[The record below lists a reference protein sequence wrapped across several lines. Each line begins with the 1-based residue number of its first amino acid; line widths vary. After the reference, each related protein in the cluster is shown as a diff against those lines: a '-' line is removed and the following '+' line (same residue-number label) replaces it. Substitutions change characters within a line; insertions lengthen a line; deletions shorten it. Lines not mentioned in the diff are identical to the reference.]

1 MEKFTCDTSKY
12 CISSVQKIRHESHL
26 YYCLFPLRLNC
37 EIEYHPL
44 NALILSCDI
53 SSSFSDLGPLIKK
66 INIRAA
72 VRPLKP
78 VLEPL
83 FQVLRSQPYP
93 LPPPAPNIPPHAKS
107 TARTAGSASLTS
119 GSSPVRGVRRR
130 AVATACADSRSP
142 ARPGA
147 SLRPSLPR
155 QDRLSALPQPA
166 PQSAGTHGRRV
177 TLKRRP
183 GPHDRPTLKG
193 GEGWAKPALG
203 EPPAPERRRSL
214 TRRSHE
220 QAASGASQRHRSPPP
235 RPAASTRPAPAL
247 RRARS
252 GGPARGDRRPGERRP
267 GTDASTLPHRRDVA
281 VEESGCLLGSS
292 ASDSYPRFCA
302 FAWVQLHGC

>member
-1 MEKFTCDTSKY
+1 MSDKLCWR
-12 CISSVQKIRHESHL
+12 IRITQPAQSA
-26 YYCLFPLRLNC
+26 P
-37 EIEYHPL
+37 P
-44 NALILSCDI
+44 A
-53 SSSFSDLGPLIKK
+53 
-66 INIRAA
+66 
-72 VRPLKP
+72 
-78 VLEPL
+78 
-83 FQVLRSQPYP
+83 RSQYT
-93 LPPPAPNIPPHAKS
+93 S
-107 TARTAGSASLTS
+107 TCKKHGEDCRLSAAAADSSASLTS

-130 AVATACADSRSP
+130 ALATACADSRSP

-155 QDRLSALPQPA
+155 QDRLSGLPQPA

-177 TLKRRP
+177 TLKGRP

-214 TRRSHE
+214 SRRSHE

-235 RPAASTRPAPAL
+235 RPAASTRPAPAV

-252 GGPARGDRRPGERRP
+252 GAPARGDRGRARRRFPTGE
-267 GTDASTLPHRRDVA
+267 AW
-281 VEESGCLLGSS
+281 LLRNLAACWVPPPPTRTRG
-292 ASDSYPRFCA
+292 FGFA